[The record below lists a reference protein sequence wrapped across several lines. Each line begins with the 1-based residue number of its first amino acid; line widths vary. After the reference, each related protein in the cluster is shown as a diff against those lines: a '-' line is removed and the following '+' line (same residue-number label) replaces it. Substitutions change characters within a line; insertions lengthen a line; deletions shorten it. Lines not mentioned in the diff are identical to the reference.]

1 VRIHWSI
8 AMNLLTKSLLLSAAL
23 GLAGATSA
31 PVVAHPQAS
40 PAAEEGRMQRG
51 MMPRE
56 RLARAARTHPQLA
69 VALDL
74 RRLEMLYRKQG
85 DEAAVVA
92 MYQDLLKRTEHPKLR
107 AFAER
112 RLQHAERVA
121 HPEQAITELR
131 ARIDRKLAELR

>member
-1 VRIHWSI
+1 
-8 AMNLLTKSLLLSAAL
+8 MNRLTQSLLLGAAL
-23 GLAGATSA
+23 GVAYVACA
-31 PVVAHPQAS
+31 PVAAHPQPS
-40 PAAEEGRMQRG
+40 PASEDGRMQRG
-51 MMPRE
+51 PMARE
-56 RLARAARTHPQLA
+56 RLARAARAHPQLA

-85 DEAAVVA
+85 DEAAIVA

-121 HPEQAITELR
+121 HPEQAIQELR
-131 ARIDRKLAELR
+131 ERIDRKLAELR